1 VQRHLEIE
9 VLDMDQYEVTMAEG
23 SVISRHRVE
32 LSEEVLDE
40 LGIDEPDGET
50 VVREAFAILLERE
63 PLTAVPPS
71 STLDRIGALYPYL
84 LPELRQR
91 LAAGSQVRILGA
103 DEAPS
108 A

>member
-1 VQRHLEIE
+1 
-9 VLDMDQYEVTMAEG
+9 MDQYEVTLAEG

-32 LSEEVLDE
+32 LSDRVLDDLGLEE
-40 LGIDEPDGET
+40 LDGET

-71 STLDRIGALYPYL
+71 SSLDRIGALYPYL

-91 LAAGSQVRILGA
+91 LSAGARVRILGP
-103 DEAPS
+103 DEASS